1 MRRRPSASRAPPSSS
16 TSRTAVT
23 GSSSPGSVLPLGS
36 DQSSYRVRC
45 TSRIS
50 GSPSGPGRQAT
61 PPAALISLDPGLP
74 LGIGQASSGLI
85 HDQVLLQVVERGAG
99 LVARVPGPTA
109 VAVEPPGGRAVVHA
123 ARE

>member
-16 TSRTAVT
+16 TSRTAGT

-61 PPAALISLDPGLP
+61 APAAVISLDRGLP
-74 LGIGQASSGLI
+74 SGIGQTSSGLVY
-85 HDQVLLQVVERGAG
+85 DQALLQVVEGSAR
-99 LVARVPGPTA
+99 LVARVPGPDA
-109 VAVEPPGGRAVVHA
+109 IAVEPPGG
-123 ARE
+123 